1 MPKRK
6 CTGKFWPWV
15 RELIWLKAQDLFQ
28 EDQGKNMGKDFTGN
42 TAERN
47 ELREGGYFYS
57 AKLIVLHDLWLK
69 NKELSTSG
77 EKKHA
82 NCGE

>member
-15 RELIWLKAQDLFQ
+15 REFIWLKAQELFQ

-57 AKLIVLHDLWLK
+57 AKLIVLHDLWLRQK
-69 NKELSTSG
+69 DLVTSQ
-77 EKKHA
+77 KQSKVA
-82 NCGE
+82 Q